1 MKIEGVY
8 TALVTPFTR
17 DAKRVDYAKLRELVE
32 WQIQA
37 GINGLVVLGSTGE
50 HQAVS
55 EEERAEIIKTVVQTT
70 NKRVPVVAGTGSNLT
85 TTTIKLTQAAKDA
98 GADGC
103 MVVCPFYVKP
113 TQRGLYEH
121 FKAVAAVG
129 LPVIIYN
136 NPSRTGV
143 SIAPET
149 VAELSKV
156 PGIVALKDAT
166 GGVDQALQVSALCD
180 ITLFAGEDAL
190 ALPMMAIGATGVMSI
205 LSNAGRVAIQS
216 DGRRW
221 TRANHVILLDT
232 AAPKKV
238 LALTEA
244 VQRGEYA
251 TARRVQRE
259 NVRSCRENE

>member
-1 MKIEGVY
+1 G
-8 TALVTPFTR
+8 TQ
-17 DAKRVDYAKLRELVE
+17 VDYEKLRELVE
-32 WQIQA
+32 WQIQE

-55 EEERAEIIKTVVQTT
+55 DEERAGVIKAVVQTA

-85 TTTIKLTQAAKDA
+85 ATTIKLTQAAKDA

-113 TQRGLYEH
+113 MQRGLYEH

-129 LPVIIYN
+129 LPVIVYN

-156 PGIVALKDAT
+156 PGVVALKDAT
-166 GGVDQALQVSALCD
+166 GGVEQVK
-180 ITLFAGEDAL
+180 TL
-190 ALPMMAIGATGVMSI
+190 
-205 LSNAGRVAIQS
+205 
-216 DGRRW
+216 W
-221 TRANHVILLDT
+221 
-232 AAPKKV
+232 
-238 LALTEA
+238 
-244 VQRGEYA
+244 
-251 TARRVQRE
+251 
-259 NVRSCRENE
+259 RSR